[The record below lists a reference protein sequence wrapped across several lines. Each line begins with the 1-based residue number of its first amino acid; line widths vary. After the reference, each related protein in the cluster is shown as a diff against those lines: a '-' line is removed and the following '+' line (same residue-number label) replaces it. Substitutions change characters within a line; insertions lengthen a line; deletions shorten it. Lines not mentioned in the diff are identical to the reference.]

1 MSGIRV
7 VVHLVRCSQS
17 LLLCD
22 DIDTDHLH
30 FGNVAECQAALP
42 ALIVK
47 HEQIDAQKSVVMGRC
62 RVMLIAP
69 GSAVVRH
76 EASRM

>member
-1 MSGIRV
+1 MPGIRV
-7 VVHLVRCSQS
+7 VVHLVRCTQS

-42 ALIVK
+42 ALIFK
-47 HEQIDAQKSVVMGRC
+47 LEQIDAQKSMVMGRC
-62 RVMLIAP
+62 RVMPIGP
-69 GSAVVRH
+69 GSAMLKH
-76 EASRM
+76 EAPRM